1 MYDVVENDSDVMDLR
16 SDSELVSAVIVFE
29 CVMPVVAL
37 SVECLSNSVGK
48 SYDVTDNDS
57 DVTELSSSSELV
69 SKVAVFECKLSVIAV
84 FVAKLLSSVEK
95 SISDS

>member
-1 MYDVVENDSDVMDLR
+1 MYDVVENDSDVMDL
-16 SDSELVSAVIVFE
+16 SSGLELVFTVIVFE
-29 CVMPVVAL
+29 CNIPVAAS

-69 SKVAVFECKLSVIAV
+69 SKVAVLECKPSVIAV
-84 FVAKLLSSVEK
+84 FVEKPLSSVEK

>member
-1 MYDVVENDSDVMDLR
+1 M
-16 SDSELVSAVIVFE
+16 SAVTVFE
-29 CVMPVVAL
+29 CKIPVVA
-37 SVECLSNSVGK
+37 SFVESLSNSVGM
-48 SYDVTDNDS
+48 SCDVTENDC

-69 SKVAVFECKLSVIAV
+69 SKVAVSECKLSFIAV